1 MDYSR
6 EYLVHYYEADSDR
19 RLTLPSLMRYF
30 EDIAILHSES
40 LGLGLD
46 YYENNSCGWM
56 LMKWDVAIRK
66 LPRFAEAVHVTTRVH
81 AMKRFLA
88 DRVYE
93 LCASDGTI
101 LAEARS
107 NWVFVDTARRRP
119 IRIAE
124 DQYGRFGVTTES
136 EASFVAIADVEP
148 LAEAGPLT
156 EAERLVVPV
165 RAVAS
170 DIDTNRHVNNVSYI
184 EWALDSLP
192 AEVLLARS
200 PVSMRAHYRK
210 ELALG
215 IEAAVH
221 SVFVETA
228 SETAISR
235 HSIRSGP
242 DEFCSI
248 EVNWGTQAK
257 AL

>member
-46 YYENNSCGWM
+46 WYEKNSCGWM
-56 LMKWDVAIRK
+56 LMKWDVAIHQ
-66 LPRFAEAVHVTTRVH
+66 LPRFAETVRVTTRVH

-93 LCASDGTI
+93 LRASDGRI

-124 DQYGRFGVTTES
+124 DQYGVFGVTLES
-136 EASFVAIADVEP
+136 ESSFVAIADVEP
-148 LAEAGPLT
+148 LEESGALTGAGK
-156 EAERLVVPV
+156 LVTPV
-165 RAVAS
+165 RAMTS

-192 AEVLLARS
+192 AENIAFRT
-200 PVSMRAHYRK
+200 PVSMRAQYRK

-215 IEAAVH
+215 LEASVR
-221 SVFVETA
+221 SVFTETP
-228 SETAISR
+228 SGSAISR
-235 HSIRSGP
+235 HSVKSGT

-248 EVNWGTQAK
+248 EVAWRTRV
-257 AL
+257 